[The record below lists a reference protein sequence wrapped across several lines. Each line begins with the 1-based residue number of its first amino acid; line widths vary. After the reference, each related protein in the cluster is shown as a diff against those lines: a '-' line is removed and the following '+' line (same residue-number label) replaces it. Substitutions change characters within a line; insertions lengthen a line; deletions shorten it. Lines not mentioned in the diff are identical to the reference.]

1 MSGGALSLVGVRI
14 ALAGRAL
21 VDGLDLVV
29 GAGECVTLMGPS
41 GCGKSTLLAFVAG
54 SIGPPFAAAG
64 RVLVG
69 GDDATAWPPERR
81 RIGILFQDDLLFP
94 HLSVGGN
101 LAFALHERVRG
112 ATSGV
117 PASTPRSPRRISPG
131 SPTAIRRRCR
141 AASARVA
148 LMRTLLAEPRALLLD
163 EPFNKL
169 DAQLRDDVRRF
180 VFDHALERAIPILLV
195 THDEADARAA
205 AGRVLR
211 FGDEGRLRD
220 GPRGRGGGG
229 GGGGPAAGGGG
240 GRGVPA
246 RGGPLADAATPL
258 ARAEPGAQRA
268 HRGTRRRQHGSA
280 RHARDGTAAR
290 ARLNCESAMTSA
302 CIVTARAT
310 ASAASR
316 SCASPSPRSSAAMA
330 PSTITGTISTSFGN
344 SAGIDASVGANV
356 ATSATRRTP
365 ARASATASSII
376 ASLGF
381 STGLSGQRLAT
392 ASMHGPNAEH
402 VNRMA
407 AAPVP
412 NT

>member
-69 GDDATAWPPERR
+69 CDDATAWPPERR

-112 ATSGV
+112 RHERRARIDAALAEADLAGFADRDPATLSGGQ
-117 PASTPRSPRRISPG
+117 R
-131 SPTAIRRRCR
+131 
-141 AASARVA
+141 ARVA

-180 VFDHALERAIPILLV
+180 VFDHALERAIPIQLV

-205 AGRVLR
+205 GGPVLR
-211 FGDEGRLRD
+211 FGS
-220 GPRGRGGGG
+220 
-229 GGGGPAAGGGG
+229 
-240 GRGVPA
+240 
-246 RGGPLADAATPL
+246 GGPL
-258 ARAEPGAQRA
+258 
-268 HRGTRRRQHGSA
+268 RG
-280 RHARDGTAAR
+280 
-290 ARLNCESAMTSA
+290 
-302 CIVTARAT
+302 
-310 ASAASR
+310 
-316 SCASPSPRSSAAMA
+316 
-330 PSTITGTISTSFGN
+330 
-344 SAGIDASVGANV
+344 
-356 ATSATRRTP
+356 
-365 ARASATASSII
+365 
-376 ASLGF
+376 
-381 STGLSGQRLAT
+381 
-392 ASMHGPNAEH
+392 
-402 VNRMA
+402 
-407 AAPVP
+407 
-412 NT
+412 